1 MSLSSN
7 TTKSSAEERN
17 NQNKKSKIKNVGLD
31 KFITYLLKF
40 EKSRGR
46 LNIPAKVISSL
57 SNKTYDILE
66 KEPNLLELKPPI
78 HVVGDIHGQYDD
90 LLRILKL
97 TGLPPK
103 CNYLFLGDYV
113 DRGDY
118 SIEVLAL
125 LFSLKIKFPDHVFLI
140 RGNHECESVN
150 KNYGFYEECHERYDN
165 GTEIWKCIN
174 RCLANLPLSALI
186 DKKIFCVH
194 GGLSPELEDIYQINS
209 IHRNTK
215 IPDEGLLCDMTWSDP
230 EEHSSKWEDS
240 DRGVSFTFN
249 KQVLEDFIDNNDL
262 DLVVRAHQVVDGG
275 YKFFGDQQLVTVFS
289 APNYCGEC
297 GNCAAVLKIDANLNC
312 SFVIMKPVSK
322 PCLKQSPDNFIEK
335 KELNYL

>member
-118 SIEVLAL
+118 SIEV
-125 LFSLKIKFPDHVFLI
+125 
-140 RGNHECESVN
+140 
-150 KNYGFYEECHERYDN
+150 
-165 GTEIWKCIN
+165 
-174 RCLANLPLSALI
+174 
-186 DKKIFCVH
+186 
-194 GGLSPELEDIYQINS
+194 
-209 IHRNTK
+209 
-215 IPDEGLLCDMTWSDP
+215 
-230 EEHSSKWEDS
+230 
-240 DRGVSFTFN
+240 
-249 KQVLEDFIDNNDL
+249 
-262 DLVVRAHQVVDGG
+262 
-275 YKFFGDQQLVTVFS
+275 
-289 APNYCGEC
+289 
-297 GNCAAVLKIDANLNC
+297 
-312 SFVIMKPVSK
+312 
-322 PCLKQSPDNFIEK
+322 
-335 KELNYL
+335 